1 MKRVIRVLAALFLF
15 AAVIARADDVV
26 ILERTVS
33 EFDTWGATPNG
44 HEQVLTAISRD
55 TGVPVDTLAVQRDRT
70 RLGYGGL
77 FIANSLASA
86 TGQTFEDIAALK
98 ASGHGW
104 GWIAK
109 QNNVKLGPII
119 SRART
124 ANKPIRAEK
133 VKMKKVKNHGDD
145 DFDDLDGPGHGKG
158 KGNGKNKGPKTN
170 ANFHS
175 NGHGQGH
182 GKGKGQSP
190 LANADSSPTIPAR
203 LWQKAVTRWT

>member
-1 MKRVIRVLAALFLF
+1 MKRFNLVLTALLVFG
-15 AAVIARADDVV
+15 ATAVRADEVV
-26 ILERTVS
+26 ILERS
-33 EFDTWGATPNG
+33 ANDFDTWAARANG
-44 HEQVLTAISRD
+44 REQVLEKISRD
-55 TGVPVDTLAVQRDRT
+55 TGVPIATLEAQRERT

-124 ANKPIRAEK
+124 ANKPLKSEK
-133 VKMKKVKNHGDD
+133 VKVKKVKKNSDDRVFDD
-145 DFDDLDGPGHGKG
+145 DFDRGFGNGNGHGKAKGPKSNGSFHAKGKG
-158 KGNGKNKGPKTN
+158 KG
-170 ANFHS
+170 H
-175 NGHGQGH
+175 
-182 GKGKGQSP
+182 
-190 LANADSSPTIPAR
+190 
-203 LWQKAVTRWT
+203 

>member
-1 MKRVIRVLAALFLF
+1 MKRVTRVLAALFLF

-26 ILERTVS
+26 ILERTAS
-33 EFDTWGATPNG
+33 DFDTWGATANG
-44 HEQVLTAISRD
+44 HEQVLTSISRD
-55 TGVPVDTLAVQRDRT
+55 TGVPIETLAAQRDRT

-77 FIANSLASA
+77 FIATSLASA
-86 TGQTFEDIAALK
+86 TGQTFDDIAALK

-124 ANKPIRAEK
+124 ASKPFKDEK
-133 VKMKKVKNHGDD
+133 VKMKKVKNHGADD
-145 DFDDLDGPGHGKG
+145 LDDLDGPGN
-158 KGNGKNKGPKTN
+158 GNGHGKNKGPKSN
-170 ANFHS
+170 ASFHS

-182 GKGKGQSP
+182 GKGKGH
-190 LANADSSPTIPAR
+190 
-203 LWQKAVTRWT
+203 